1 MKNILFLCD
10 DNGMFDNFNKFNI
23 PHSKDSKKIVT
34 DEILSFIESR
44 DIDTLICNAK
54 QIKVASRLLWTSNC
68 LKRYILTDTDNP
80 LLIEES
86 NKKVETKMWDI
97 IAVRSGNDP
106 IEQAGW
112 ISSYTNEKFT
122 QTEMKEWVNNAVCKL
137 KPYLFENASILEIG
151 IASGLT
157 CCEIAPYVRNY
168 IGIDISKETL
178 IKTKEF
184 LAQKNIGNVSLI
196 VADAIDIGQ
205 LDISSQDIIIINS
218 VAQYFAGYNYFI
230 AMLKNL
236 LGCMKNRSLIFLG
249 DILDAELKSTFED
262 ELIRNGIK
270 RKNVS
275 DLYYPKSFMKELPVY
290 IPEIVDV
297 QITGKFGTI
306 ENEMKKYR
314 YDVILTV
321 DKNNKKTNV
330 KRSKFQ
336 YALLA
341 RNFSVE
347 NILKNE
353 STFNE

>member
-1 MKNILFLCD
+1 MKNILFLCE
-10 DNGMFDNFNKFNI
+10 DNGMFDSYNKINF
-23 PHSKDSKKIVT
+23 PHFQVNKKIIT
-34 DEILSFIESR
+34 DEILCFIESR
-44 DIDTLICNAK
+44 EIDTLVCNAK

-112 ISSYTNEKFT
+112 INSYTNEKFT
-122 QTEMKEWVNNAVCKL
+122 QKEMKEWVNNAVCKL
-137 KPYLFENASILEIG
+137 KPYLSGNARILEIG

-157 CCEIAPYVRNY
+157 CCEIAPLVQEY

-236 LGCMKNRSLIFLG
+236 LGCIKKRSLIFLG

-275 DLYYPKSFMKELPVY
+275 DLYYPKRFMKELPAY
-290 IPEIVDV
+290 IPQIVDV
-297 QITGKFGTI
+297 QITDKLGMI

-314 YDVILTV
+314 YDVILIV
-321 DKNNKKTNV
+321 DKDNKKANA

-341 RNFSVE
+341 KDFSVE

-353 STFNE
+353 GAFNE